1 MSSLP
6 AFCRD
11 HPWRLR
17 AAALGLAAAVVG
29 LVQAFAPQLLHT
41 VEEVS
46 GDAAWRLAASDVSE
60 RRVVIIDI
68 DEASL
73 DRHGA
78 WPWPRPTLAALSQR
92 LQDAGVAVQ
101 AIDVVLDATRPGDEE
116 LQESW
121 RRSPAVLGQIFS
133 LDPNTT
139 PQVGHI
145 VGPVGPVGAAPGK
158 AGSPDSERGTCPP
171 FAPLSRGYIGNA
183 GTLVS
188 TASVAGH
195 LTPSVHADGVVRELP
210 ALICHDGRAYPSLA
224 LATLWRAAQ
233 PDGAPVPPP
242 DWTWRAGTGLLEPA
256 YLLTSPSLPGIKVPV
271 DGAGNLRVPF
281 RTARMALTSV
291 SAHKV
296 LAGQAPPAI
305 LAGTVAL
312 VGATAFGIGDV
323 VATPLAAV
331 AAGVEVHAQLLSG
344 LLDHRVPY
352 TPRHAAI
359 GQGLA
364 MLLIAG
370 GLWLVAVR
378 QRGAPAKRLPIAGAA
393 LAALCC
399 AAAYWALTE
408 ADQWWPWAG
417 PALYAVLAATALAT
431 AEHALARAQRERLSA
446 HLGAYL
452 PAPVAK
458 RLMASE
464 PSGQLQ
470 VQRRPVSVLVADIRN
485 FSAFAQHRPPEETAA
500 LLHAF
505 YCVAVDVVEQHGGVV
520 EHIAGDSVLAVWNA
534 YADCPG
540 HAHQTL
546 LAAKALL
553 HETRSLL
560 ARRPDPADGHLVQPL
575 ALGIG
580 MESGL
585 AVVGS
590 FGPARRRSHA
600 ALGEPVSVA
609 SRLQQMTQDLSM
621 PLLIGPQMAHQL
633 PQQSTEPLGE
643 FLLEGLDSPYT
654 LYGAADSADLVP
666 PEDLWVTRPTDAGD
680 LADDPWPNRQSMTR
694 RLASLVAAPVAG
706 ATQHTT
712 QTPRDA

>member
-1 MSSLP
+1 MIALP

-17 AAALGLAAAVVG
+17 AAALGLAAVVVG
-29 LVQAFAPQLLHT
+29 LVQVLAPQVLRT

-46 GDAAWRLAASDVSE
+46 GDAAWRLAALELPE
-60 RRVVIIDI
+60 RRVVVVDI

-101 AIDVVLDATRPGDEE
+101 AIDLVLDATRPGDEE
-116 LQESW
+116 LRELW
-121 RRSPAVLGQIFS
+121 RRSPVVLGQIFS
-133 LDPNTT
+133 LDPRTT
-139 PQVGHI
+139 PQVGH
-145 VGPVGPVGAAPGK
+145 VVGAVG
-158 AGSPDSERGTCPP
+158 AGPDSAAAGRDAAACPP
-171 FAPLSRGYIGNA
+171 FAPVSHGHIGIA
-183 GTLVS
+183 GSLVY
-188 TASVAGH
+188 AGAVAGH

-210 ALICHDGRAYPSLA
+210 ALVCHEGRAYPSLA
-224 LATLWRAAQ
+224 LAALWRAAQ
-233 PDGAPVPPP
+233 PEGTTASP
-242 DWTWRAGTGLLEPA
+242 DWSWRAGTGLLEPA
-256 YLLTSPSLPGIKVPV
+256 YVLTSASLPGVSVPV
-271 DGAGNLRVPF
+271 DAAGRLRVPF
-281 RTARMALTSV
+281 RTDRMALTSV

-296 LAGQAPPAI
+296 LAGQAPPSI

-323 VATPLAAV
+323 AATPLAAV

-352 TPRHAAI
+352 TPRHAAL

-364 MLLIAG
+364 MLLITG

-399 AAAYWALTE
+399 AAAYWALIE

-417 PALYAVLAATALAT
+417 PALYALLAASALAT

-452 PAPVAK
+452 PAPVAR

-485 FSAFAQHRPPEETAA
+485 FSAFARHRPPEETAA

-534 YADCPG
+534 YAECPE
-540 HAHQTL
+540 HAQWAL
-546 LAAKALL
+546 QAAKALL
-553 HETRSLL
+553 RETRSLL
-560 ARRPDPADGHLVQPL
+560 ARRPDPAHGHLVQPL

-580 MESGL
+580 LESGVS
-585 AVVGS
+585 VVGS
-590 FGPARRRSHA
+590 FGPARRRTHA

-621 PLLIGPQMAHQL
+621 PLLIGPQMARQL
-633 PQQSTEPLGE
+633 PQQSTEPLGD
-643 FLLEGLDSPYT
+643 FLLEGLDSPRT
-654 LYGAADSADLVP
+654 LYGTADSAELVP
-666 PEDLWVTRPTDAGD
+666 PEDLWVSGPATGAGD
-680 LADDPWPNRQSMTR
+680 AADDPWPEGPSLPRRMT
-694 RLASLVAAPVAG
+694 VATAPPPHTNPSVRG
-706 ATQHTT
+706 A
-712 QTPRDA
+712 

>member
-1 MSSLP
+1 MTSLP

-17 AAALGLAAAVVG
+17 AAALGLAAVVVG
-29 LVQAFAPQLLHT
+29 VVQAMAPQVLRV

-46 GDAAWRLAASDVSE
+46 GDAAWRVAVSGIPE
-60 RRVVIIDI
+60 RRVVVVDI

-78 WPWPRPTLAALSQR
+78 WPWPRPTLAALSRR

-101 AIDVVLDATRPGDEE
+101 AIDVVFDATRPGDEE
-116 LQESW
+116 LRELW
-121 RRSPAVLGQIFS
+121 RQSPVVLGQIFS
-133 LDPNTT
+133 LDPQTT
-139 PQVGHI
+139 PQVGRV
-145 VGPVGPVGAAPGK
+145 VGPVAVAPGS
-158 AGSPDSERGTCPP
+158 AGLADPERGACPP
-171 FAPLSRGYIGNA
+171 FAPLSRGFIGNA
-183 GTLVS
+183 GTLIS
-188 TASVAGH
+188 AGAVAGH
-195 LTPSVHADGVVRELP
+195 LTPRVHADGVVRELP
-210 ALICHDGRAYPSLA
+210 ALICHNGRAYPSLA
-224 LATLWRAAQ
+224 LAALWRAAQ
-233 PDGAPVPPP
+233 PDGAPTASP
-242 DWTWRAGTGLLEPA
+242 DWTWRAGVGLLEPA
-256 YLLTSPSLPGIKVPV
+256 FVITSPSLPGVRVPV
-271 DGAGNLRVPF
+271 DAAGNLRVPF
-281 RTARMALTSV
+281 RTARFALTSV
-291 SAHKV
+291 SAHQV
-296 LAGQAPPAI
+296 LTGQAPAEI

-312 VGATAFGIGDV
+312 LGATAFGIGDV
-323 VATPLAAV
+323 AATPLAAV
-331 AAGVEVHAQLLSG
+331 AAGVEVHAELLSG
-344 LLDHRVPY
+344 LLDNRVPY
-352 TPRHAAI
+352 TPRHAAV

-364 MLLIAG
+364 MLLIAA

-378 QRGAPAKRLPIAGAA
+378 QHGVPAKRLPIAGVV

-399 AAAYWALTE
+399 ATAFWALMG

-417 PALYAVLAATALAT
+417 PALYALLAASALAT

-505 YCVAVDVVEQHGGVV
+505 YCIAVDIVEQHGGVV
-520 EHIAGDSVLAVWNA
+520 EQIAGDSVLAVWNA
-534 YADCPG
+534 YADCHEHP
-540 HAHQTL
+540 HKALQ
-546 LAAKALL
+546 AAKALL
-553 HETRSLL
+553 RETRSLL
-560 ARRPDPADGHLVQPL
+560 ARRPDPAQGQLVQAL

-580 MESGL
+580 LECGL

-633 PQQSTEPLGE
+633 PQQSTEPLGD
-643 FLLEGLDSPYT
+643 FLLEGLGSPYT

-666 PEDLWVTRPTDAGD
+666 IEDIWVSMPATGADESWPDGRP
-680 LADDPWPNRQSMTR
+680 LTR
-694 RLASLVAAPVAG
+694 RLAVVAASALA
-706 ATQHTT
+706 ATQHTDKSL
-712 QTPRDA
+712 RGG

>member
-1 MSSLP
+1 MTSLP

-29 LVQAFAPQLLHT
+29 LVQAFAPQVLRT

-46 GDAAWRLAASDVSE
+46 GDAAWRVAASEVPE
-60 RRVVIIDI
+60 RRVVVVDI

-101 AIDVVLDATRPGDEE
+101 VIDLVLDATRPGDEE
-116 LQESW
+116 LQDLW
-121 RRSPAVLGQIFS
+121 RRSPVVLGQIFS
-133 LDPNTT
+133 LDPQTT
-139 PQVGHI
+139 PQVGHV
-145 VGPVGPVGAAPGK
+145 VGPVAAAPGT
-158 AGSPDSERGTCPP
+158 ARSPDPKRGACPP

-183 GTLVS
+183 GTLIS

-195 LTPSVHADGVVRELP
+195 LTPGVHADGVVRELP

-224 LATLWRAAQ
+224 LAALWRAAQ
-233 PDGAPVPPP
+233 PDGAVTALP
-242 DWTWRAGTGLLEPA
+242 DWTWRAGAGLLEPA
-256 YLLTSPSLPGIKVPV
+256 YLLTSPSLPGIRVPV
-271 DGAGNLRVPF
+271 DAAGNLRVPF
-281 RTARMALTSV
+281 RVARVALTSV
-291 SAHKV
+291 SAQQV
-296 LAGQAPPAI
+296 LAGEAPSAI
-305 LAGTVAL
+305 LAGTVAM

-323 VATPLAAV
+323 AATPLAAV
-331 AAGVEVHAQLLSG
+331 AAGVEVHAQLLAG
-344 LLDHRVPY
+344 LLDRRMPY

-393 LAALCC
+393 LAALCV
-399 AAAYWALTE
+399 AAAYAALME

-417 PALYAVLAATALAT
+417 PALYALLAASALAT

-452 PAPVAK
+452 PAPVAR
-458 RLMASE
+458 RLMASD

-534 YADCPG
+534 YADRPG
-540 HAHQTL
+540 HAQQAL
-546 LAAKALL
+546 QAGKALL
-553 HETRSLL
+553 RETRSLL
-560 ARRPDPADGHLVQPL
+560 ARRPDPAHGYLVQPL

-580 MESGL
+580 LESGL

-621 PLLIGPQMAHQL
+621 PLLIGPEMARQL
-633 PQQSTEPLGE
+633 PPQSTEPLGD

-654 LYGAADSADLVP
+654 LYGAADAASLVP
-666 PEDLWVTRPTDAGD
+666 PEDLWVSMPATGAGD
-680 LADDPWPNRQSMTR
+680 AVDDPWPHGQSLSR
-694 RLASLVAAPVAG
+694 HLAALAATPLPA
-706 ATQHTT
+706 ATQHTS
-712 QTPRDA
+712 QSPRDA

>member
-1 MSSLP
+1 MTSLP

-29 LVQAFAPQLLHT
+29 LVQAFAPQVLRT

-46 GDAAWRLAASDVSE
+46 GDAAWRLAASDVPE
-60 RRVVIIDI
+60 RRVVVVDI

-92 LQDAGVAVQ
+92 LLDADVAVQ
-101 AIDVVLDATRPGDEE
+101 AIDLVLDATRPGDAE
-116 LQESW
+116 LLEVW
-121 RRSPAVLGQIFS
+121 RRSPVVLGQIFS
-133 LDPNTT
+133 LDPQTT
-139 PQVGHI
+139 PQVGH
-145 VGPVGPVGAAPGK
+145 VAGAVAAAPGR
-158 AGSPDSERGTCPP
+158 AGGADPERGSCPP
-171 FAPLSRGYIGNA
+171 FAPASRGYIGNA
-183 GTLVS
+183 
-188 TASVAGH
+188 ASLIPANATAGH
-195 LTPSVHADGVVRELP
+195 LTPRVHADGVVRELP
-210 ALICHDGRAYPSLA
+210 ALVCHEGRAYPSLA
-224 LATLWRAAQ
+224 LAALWRAAQ
-233 PDGAPVPPP
+233 PDRAWVPP
-242 DWTWRAGTGLLEPA
+242 DWVWRAGDGLLEPA
-256 YLLTSPSLPGIKVPV
+256 YVITSPSLPGIRVPV
-271 DGAGNLRVPF
+271 DAEGNLRVPF
-281 RTARMALTSV
+281 RVARPALTSV
-291 SAHKV
+291 SAHQV
-296 LAGQAPPAI
+296 LAGAVPPGI
-305 LAGTVAL
+305 LAGTVAMG
-312 VGATAFGIGDV
+312 GATAFGIGDV
-323 VATPLAAV
+323 AATPLAAV
-331 AAGVEVHAQLLSG
+331 AAGVEVHTQLLSG

-352 TPRHAAI
+352 TPRHAGI
-359 GQGLA
+359 GQALA

-393 LAALCC
+393 LAALCA
-399 AAAYWALTE
+399 AAAYWALIE

-417 PALYAVLAATALAT
+417 PALYALLAASALAT
-431 AEHALARAQRERLSA
+431 AEHALARDQRERLSA

-452 PAPVAK
+452 PAPVAR

-534 YADCPG
+534 YADCAG
-540 HAHQTL
+540 HAQQALH
-546 LAAKALL
+546 AGKALL
-553 HETRSLL
+553 RETRSLL
-560 ARRPDPADGHLVQPL
+560 ARRPDPAQGHLVQPL

-580 MESGL
+580 LESGL

-590 FGPARRRSHA
+590 FGPVRRRSHA

-621 PLLIGPQMAHQL
+621 PLLIGPQMARQL
-633 PQQSTEPLGE
+633 PPQSTEPVGD

-654 LYGAADSADLVP
+654 LYGAADAAELVP
-666 PEDLWVTRPTDAGD
+666 PEDLWVSTSATGAGD
-680 LADDPWPNRQSMTR
+680 AADDPWPDGQLLTR
-694 RLASLVAAPVAG
+694 RLAVLAAAPVAS
-706 ATQHTT
+706 ATPHTT
-712 QTPRDA
+712 PSPRDA

>member
-1 MSSLP
+1 MTSLP
-6 AFCRD
+6 AFCRN

-46 GDAAWRLAASDVSE
+46 GDAAWRLAASDVPE
-60 RRVVIIDI
+60 RRVVVIDI

-92 LQDAGVAVQ
+92 LQEAGVAVQ
-101 AIDVVLDATRPGDEE
+101 AIDLVLDATRPGDAE
-116 LQESW
+116 LQELW
-121 RRSPAVLGQIFS
+121 RRSPVVLGQIFS
-133 LDPNTT
+133 LDPQTT
-139 PQVGHI
+139 PQVGHV
-145 VGPVGPVGAAPGK
+145 VGAVAAAPGTT
-158 AGSPDSERGTCPP
+158 AGSPDPDRGTCPP
-171 FAPLSRGYIGNA
+171 FAPLSRGHIGNA
-183 GTLVS
+183 GTVIS
-188 TASVAGH
+188 TGSVAGH

-210 ALICHDGRAYPSLA
+210 ALICHQGRVYPSLA

-233 PDGAPVPPP
+233 PDDAQAPAP
-242 DWTWRAGTGLLEPA
+242 DWTWRAGTGPLEPA
-256 YLLTSPSLPGIKVPV
+256 YLLTSPSLPGIQVPV
-271 DGAGNLRVPF
+271 DAAGQLRVPF
-281 RTARMALTSV
+281 RTARMELTSV

-323 VATPLAAV
+323 AATPLTAV

-399 AAAYWALTE
+399 AAAYWALVE

-417 PALYAVLAATALAT
+417 PALYALLAASALAT

-452 PAPVAK
+452 PAPVAR

-485 FSAFAQHRPPEETAA
+485 FSAFAQYRPPEETAA

-534 YADCPG
+534 YADCNG
-540 HAHQTL
+540 HAQQAL
-546 LAAKALL
+546 QAGKALL
-553 HETRSLL
+553 RETRSLL
-560 ARRPDPADGHLVQPL
+560 ARRPDPAHGHLVQPL

-580 MESGL
+580 LESGL

-621 PLLIGPQMAHQL
+621 PLLIGPQMARQL
-633 PQQSTEPLGE
+633 PPQSTEPLGD

-654 LYGAADSADLVP
+654 LYGAADAAELVP
-666 PEDLWVTRPTDAGD
+666 PEDLWVSTPATGAGD
-680 LADDPWPNRQSMTR
+680 AADDPWTDGQRLTR
-694 RLASLVAAPVAG
+694 RLAVLAATPVAAAI
-706 ATQHTT
+706 QHTT
-712 QTPRDA
+712 PPPRDA

>member
-1 MSSLP
+1 MTSLP

-29 LVQAFAPQLLHT
+29 LVQAFAPQVLRT

-46 GDAAWRLAASDVSE
+46 GDAAWRVAASDVPE
-60 RRVVIIDI
+60 RRVVVVDI

-101 AIDVVLDATRPGDEE
+101 AIDLVLDATRPGDEE
-116 LQESW
+116 LQELW
-121 RRSPAVLGQIFS
+121 LRSPVVLGQIFS
-133 LDPNTT
+133 LDPQTT
-139 PQVGHI
+139 PQVGH
-145 VGPVGPVGAAPGK
+145 VLGPVAAAPGT
-158 AGSPDSERGTCPP
+158 AGGPGPERGACPP

-183 GTLVS
+183 GTLIS
-188 TASVAGH
+188 SGSVAGH

-233 PDGAPVPPP
+233 PDDAPASLP

-256 YLLTSPSLPGIKVPV
+256 WVITSASLPGIRVPV
-271 DGAGNLRVPF
+271 DAEGRLRVPF
-281 RTARMALTSV
+281 RTARTALTSI
-291 SAHKV
+291 SAQLV

-323 VATPLAAV
+323 SATPLAAV
-331 AAGVEVHAQLLSG
+331 ASGVEVHAQLLSG

-359 GQGLA
+359 GQWLA

-399 AAAYWALTE
+399 AAAYWALME

-417 PALYAVLAATALAT
+417 PALYALVAASALAT

-452 PAPVAK
+452 PEPVAR

-534 YADCPG
+534 YADCPE
-540 HAHQTL
+540 HAQQAL
-546 LAAKALL
+546 QAAKALL
-553 HETRSLL
+553 RETRSLL
-560 ARRPDPADGHLVQPL
+560 ARRPDPANGHLVQPL

-580 MESGL
+580 LESGL

-621 PLLIGPQMAHQL
+621 PLLIGPQMARQL
-633 PQQSTEPLGE
+633 PQQSTEPLGD

-654 LYGAADSADLVP
+654 LYGAADAAELVP
-666 PEDLWVTRPTDAGD
+666 PEDLWASLPATGAGD
-680 LADDPWPNRQSMTR
+680 PAEDPWPDRQSLTR
-694 RLASLVAAPVAG
+694 RLAALVVTPVAA
-706 ATQHTT
+706 ATQRTT
-712 QTPRDA
+712 QSPRDA